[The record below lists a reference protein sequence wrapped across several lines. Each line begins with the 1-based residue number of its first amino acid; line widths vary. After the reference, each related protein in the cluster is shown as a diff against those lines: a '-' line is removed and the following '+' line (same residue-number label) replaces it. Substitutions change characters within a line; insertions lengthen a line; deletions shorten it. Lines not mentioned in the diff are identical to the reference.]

1 MPVPRR
7 RQSKGLGGLI
17 TSPTALLSNLFDI
30 DFIFQ
35 RSKTLLYYGFTPM
48 VIYIGMTTEPSP
60 ASWFD
65 LINIF

>member
-7 RQSKGLGGLI
+7 RKSQGLGALVV
-17 TSPTALLSNLFDI
+17 SPTVLISNLLDI
-30 DFIFQ
+30 NFIFQ
-35 RSKTLLYYGFTPM
+35 KSKALLYYGFTPM